1 MSVKT
6 AARNQAARGYC
17 FRKTRKWDELK
28 CRAQQQ
34 RRAGGHCNDKK
45 QRRNSTRLSLLR
57 AIMFAVEMA
66 VEQGYQAPDPCDGM
80 ADPPE

>member
-1 MSVKT
+1 MGVK
-6 AARNQAARGYC
+6 AAACDEAARGYR
-17 FRKTRKWDELK
+17 FRKPPIGDEVK